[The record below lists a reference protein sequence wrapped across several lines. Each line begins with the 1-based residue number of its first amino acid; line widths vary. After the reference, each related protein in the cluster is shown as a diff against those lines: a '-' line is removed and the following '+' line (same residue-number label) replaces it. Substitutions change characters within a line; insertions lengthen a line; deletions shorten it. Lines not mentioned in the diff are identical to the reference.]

1 MANETDTERQ
11 LLQHQIRLTQ
21 ADHTLKAL
29 FSRDS
34 DRAAR
39 LTFEA
44 PHLTA
49 DFSKQ
54 HIDSSSLSVLLRLAE
69 EKNLQQAI
77 SNLFA
82 GQQVNN
88 TEQRAALHMAL
99 RGHIPSAAPEVA
111 EEIKRTQQ
119 QMADFVNAVHNGAWL
134 GQDGGAITNIVNI
147 GIGGSDLGPAM
158 VTAALQDYLNPG
170 ITCHFVSNVDPAQID
185 SVLAGLTPESTLFI
199 IVSKSFGTLETMQNA
214 ERAMA
219 WFKAHGGSNEA
230 ISRHF
235 VAVTTNLPAAVS
247 FGISEDNVFPM
258 WDWVGGRYSLWSA
271 AGIAIALA
279 TSWQTFVDLLAG
291 AAAMDQHFLNQP
303 LEENV
308 PVIAGLLS
316 VWYRN
321 YWQAESQAILPYSQ
335 PLHLLPSHLQ
345 QLDMES
351 LGKQVTR
358 DGVSVQQDTGAI
370 IWGCAGTNG
379 QHSFHQ
385 LLHQGT
391 SLIPAEF
398 IAIACPASADRWEPH
413 QHLLANCFAQSRAL
427 MTGKSTEEVEAE
439 MLAAGASTE
448 EIKRLAAHKV
458 VPGNRPSTTLL
469 LGRLTPQSL
478 GSLLAYYEAKVFVQ
492 SAIWQINAFDQWG
505 VELGKQLSRPIASR
519 LLTERN
525 PATPRATTNEI
536 SATLDPSTEQLISL
550 CLKTQDSNNTR

>member
-99 RGHIPSAAPEVA
+99 RGHIPSAAPKVA

-219 WFKAHGGSNEA
+219 WFKAHGGSNEP

-291 AAAMDQHFLNQP
+291 AAAMDQ
-303 LEENV
+303 
-308 PVIAGLLS
+308 
-316 VWYRN
+316 
-321 YWQAESQAILPYSQ
+321 
-335 PLHLLPSHLQ
+335 
-345 QLDMES
+345 LDMES

-391 SLIPAEF
+391 TLIPTEF
-398 IAIACPASADRWEPH
+398 IAIACPARADRWEPH

-492 SAIWQINAFDQWG
+492 SAIWQITESPDCQQTVN
-505 VELGKQLSRPIASR
+505 GKKLRH
-519 LLTERN
+519 TG
-525 PATPRATTNEI
+525 
-536 SATLDPSTEQLISL
+536 
-550 CLKTQDSNNTR
+550 NNK